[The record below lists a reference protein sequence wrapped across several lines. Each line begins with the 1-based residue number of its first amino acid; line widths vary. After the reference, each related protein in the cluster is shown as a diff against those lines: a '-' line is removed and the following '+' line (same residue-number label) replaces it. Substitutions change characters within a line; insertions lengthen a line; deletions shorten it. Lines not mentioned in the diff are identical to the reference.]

1 MVVVIMKK
9 LLLVLVFSLLT
20 MNVAYAETILLNCKF
35 IDAKQDVYLAN
46 VIVKTVK
53 PTHLEKEI
61 EMRLNT
67 ALEKIIEAPYHG
79 GHHMDWEM
87 WQEDYIQWRG
97 EVNIALKYD
106 TAFNYILDRVTGIL
120 SQDHKSYIRVVED
133 GHYLKKSNGAWVRD
147 MQYHVTSTYQCE
159 KKDRLF

>member
-1 MVVVIMKK
+1 MKK
-9 LLLVLVFSLLT
+9 IILVLVYSLLA
-20 MNVAYAETILLNCKF
+20 MNVAYAETILLKCKF

-46 VIVKTVK
+46 VIAKTVK

-79 GHHMDWEM
+79 GYHMDWEV

-97 EVNIALKYD
+97 EVNVALKYD
-106 TAFNYILDRVTGIL
+106 TAFTYTLDRVTGIL
-120 SQDHKSYIRVVED
+120 SQDRKSYIRVVE
-133 GHYLKKSNGAWVRD
+133 NGNYQKDANGKWVRD
-147 MQYHVTSTYQCE
+147 IQHHVTATYQC
-159 KKDRLF
+159 KKEDRLF